1 LKFTYPID
9 MFVLPMEMHRYTG
22 QVGFVIAGM
31 KSCKEARVGDTF
43 YHTKFPIR
51 PLPGFKPAKPMIYAG
66 IYPVDNEDLEKLN
79 EALQKLTLNDSSV
92 TAEKETSDAL
102 GSGFRCGFLGL
113 LHMDVFVQRLEEEY
127 NVSVIATSPTVP
139 YKVIRKRTGSDE
151 DKEEFIVTNPSQFPE
166 HSMRCFEPIVN
177 ATLVFPSSYL
187 GPIMELCQDRRGK
200 QIDLSFLDSER
211 VTLRYHLPLRYD
223 CIPVKTSSRFALL
236 SSWFSFGRCQLALF
250 ASQRNNLHFL

>member
-1 LKFTYPID
+1 
-9 MFVLPMEMHRYTG
+9 
-22 QVGFVIAGM
+22 
-31 KSCKEARVGDTF
+31 
-43 YHTKFPIR
+43 
-51 PLPGFKPAKPMIYAG
+51 MIYAG

-151 DKEEFIVTNPSQFPE
+151 DKEELIVTNPSQFPE
-166 HSMRCFEPIVN
+166 HSMHCFGMLLIVSLEYFVEFFLLLLS
-177 ATLVFPSSYL
+177 TDFPCCPRTYRERHSSL
-187 GPIMELCQDRRGK
+187 PEF
-200 QIDLSFLDSER
+200 LSWANYGAVSG
-211 VTLRYHLPLRYD
+211 
-223 CIPVKTSSRFALL
+223 SSRKA
-236 SSWFSFGRCQLALF
+236 
-250 ASQRNNLHFL
+250 N